1 MTETPFRKF
10 HSPLQRFMKAPLRM
24 ERLPHFRVPLPAN
37 EQVGAHTPEE
47 YVLLSEHVIFLYST
61 SILGGQQMVPPPAE
75 TKALQTL
82 YSMYDGDKIGAKAP
96 NLEKLLAR
104 RSGQLRS
111 IVRTAVY
118 YISSSA
124 PVNKKKRK
132 EQPRCKLGRYLEGYV
147 STRYLAKQEGR
158 THNWW
163 CRALNMC
170 CWAGLLRKEWT
181 VLWNQGQPERGA
193 NLYAII
199 PPDETNLP
207 GMEERAKL
215 MLERKV
221 TIGGITKAAAI
232 ALFGQETADE
242 IYRDNR
248 AEGEEQRIF
257 NEWAEEIVREQI
269 ARRGYITK
277 PELLDKLRNK
287 ADTLLL
293 FAGRHSFSASESAL
307 EWRFNAAKP
316 CLLEEYDY
324 RRVTKKDAARTSS
337 LTPVVGRFA
346 FMPKQDQ

>member
-1 MTETPFRKF
+1 MTETPFRRF
-10 HSPLQRFMKAPLRM
+10 HSLLQGFMKASLRM
-24 ERLPHFRVPLPAN
+24 KGCPISGYPFQRMNRP
-37 EQVGAHTPEE
+37 GSHTPKE
-47 YVLLSEHVIFLYST
+47 YVLLSEHVNFLYST
-61 SILGGQQMVPPPAE
+61 SISGGQRMVPPPAE

-82 YSMYDGDKIGAKAP
+82 YSMYDSDKIGAKAP

-111 IVRTAVY
+111 IIRTAVY

-221 TIGGITKAAAI
+221 TMGGITKTAAI
-232 ALFGQETADE
+232 ALFGQETANE
-242 IYRDNR
+242 IYCDKR
-248 AEGEEQRIF
+248 EESEEQRIF
-257 NEWAEEIVREQI
+257 NEWAKEIVQEQI
-269 ARRGYITK
+269 EQRGHITK
-277 PELLDKLRNK
+277 PELLDKLRYK

-293 FAGRHSFSASESAL
+293 FTGRHSFSASESTL
-307 EWRFNAAKP
+307 EWRFNVPKAY
-316 CLLEEYDY
+316 LLEKYAY
-324 RRVTKKDAARTSS
+324 RRVTKKDAAQTKS

-346 FMPKQDQ
+346 FLLKDDH